1 MHKSRDEICLI
12 HFAFSGGA
20 PEGASG
26 EMDLLHSEEFRTG
39 ASGDAGESSNTP
51 QEVHAFIAFL
61 EKQQRSSRIDGVLA
75 DIKQLRELLATHA
88 TRSLDEILEKQGFPK
103 QPAPAHGGNR
113 EVDPT
118 SWGISVKQFETFIRA
133 CKATTEWAALR
144 DEEQRQVWGPEDSPD
159 YGKLLKPAG
168 YVSGYQMDQ
177 SFVTPWTSG
186 TGSSVSLLMNKQ
198 QPLEADFMISHAW
211 SESMEEVLDAVEGD
225 TKLTESTTVWFCM
238 FAIFQNQP
246 IDWGD
251 ASKGGKDISG
261 PSILEQLALKP
272 VPFEAVIGMAL
283 GMIVL
288 HTTGHNSEPFSRL
301 WCVSFALNLFTRIE
315 CVIL

>member
-1 MHKSRDEICLI
+1 M
-12 HFAFSGGA
+12 G
-20 PEGASG
+20 
-26 EMDLLHSEEFRTG
+26 LLHSEEFRTG
-39 ASGDAGESSNTP
+39 ASSATGESNHIF
-51 QEVHAFIAFL
+51 QEVRTYIAFL
-61 EKQQRSSRIDGVLA
+61 EEQKRSSRGSDVELVTLLA
-75 DIKQLRELLATHA
+75 EAKQLCTLLATQA
-88 TRSLDEILEKQGFPK
+88 TRSATNSSLDEILKRQGFPK
-103 QPAPAHGGNR
+103 HPKPAHGGNR

-133 CKATTEWAALR
+133 CKATTAWAALR

-225 TKLTESTTVWFCM
+225 IKLTESTTVWFCM

-251 ASKGGKDISG
+251 PSKGGKDISG

-301 WCVSFALNLFTRIE
+301 WYVSFALNLFTRVE